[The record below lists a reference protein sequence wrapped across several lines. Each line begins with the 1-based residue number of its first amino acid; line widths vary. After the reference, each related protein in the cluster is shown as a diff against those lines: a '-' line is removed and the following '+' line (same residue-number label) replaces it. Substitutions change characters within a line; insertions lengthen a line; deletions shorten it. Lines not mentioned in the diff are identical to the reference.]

1 MDASAKD
8 RVNLLYNI
16 LMRRFFY
23 YLIAAVTVALAAFYT
38 YGYFA
43 HRSLPVVPKPEVRLA
58 YIYAD
63 TSSFPTLLQMVDFV
77 KQDPNA
83 PKFIVWK
90 RMVNLNFKDPLFK
103 GTTILKL
110 GDKRYHPQFMPN
122 LRRHV
127 QDFVNTY
134 PNASFIV
141 HLNKDQTGLIWAVL
155 GAIPT
160 ERVKHI
166 HLYEESYASTSF
178 ILSGPIL
185 EPDKFL
191 PRLKDP
197 KTPGFWSYNYGYSAA
212 KIFPS
217 TFHLAVMPEA
227 KQKKFLKDA
236 LKNAEVKN
244 VDFKELAQSLTEE
257 QKKDLLRLANIDE
270 NTLAPF
276 RSGKPVMLFTL
287 GFFHDAKDKNREQIN
302 VLNQVYAGKTR
313 FVKNPQ
319 DYTWMYKEHPW
330 LSKDKFI
337 RKTLKKH
344 FPAVV
349 PIPKETPLEILFL
362 TGYLPDKVFG
372 FSSSL
377 FFALPAENILFFM
390 ERHHDPYVPILKE
403 TGQLTDDKIVRL
415 EDFQDTKK

>member
-1 MDASAKD
+1 MFE
-8 RVNLLYNI
+8 NFN
-16 LMRRFFY
+16 
-23 YLIAAVTVALAAFYT
+23 
-38 YGYFA
+38 
-43 HRSLPVVPKPEVRLA
+43 PV
-58 YIYAD
+58 
-63 TSSFPTLLQMVDFV
+63 
-77 KQDPNA
+77 
-83 PKFIVWK
+83 
-90 RMVNLNFKDPLFK
+90 
-103 GTTILKL
+103 
-110 GDKRYHPQFMPN
+110 
-122 LRRHV
+122 
-127 QDFVNTY
+127 
-134 PNASFIV
+134 
-141 HLNKDQTGLIWAVL
+141 
-155 GAIPT
+155 
-160 ERVKHI
+160 
-166 HLYEESYASTSF
+166 
-178 ILSGPIL
+178 
-185 EPDKFL
+185 
-191 PRLKDP
+191 
-197 KTPGFWSYNYGYSAA
+197 
-212 KIFPS
+212 
-217 TFHLAVMPEA
+217 
-227 KQKKFLKDA
+227 
-236 LKNAEVKN
+236 
-244 VDFKELAQSLTEE
+244 LTEE